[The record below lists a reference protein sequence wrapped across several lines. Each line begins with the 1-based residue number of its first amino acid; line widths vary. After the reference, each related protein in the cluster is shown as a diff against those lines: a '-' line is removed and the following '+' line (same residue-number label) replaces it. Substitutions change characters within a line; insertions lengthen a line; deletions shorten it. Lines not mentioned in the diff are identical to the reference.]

1 MLLLP
6 GVGRGLAWPAALS
19 ALTLAGFVLA
29 RQVLMPRIN
38 RARDGEVAGDPGAGL
53 RFQRLH
59 RLSVVINGLQWL
71 ALLAALWIL
80 WRPA

>member
-1 MLLLP
+1 
-6 GVGRGLAWPAALS
+6 
-19 ALTLAGFVLA
+19 
-29 RQVLMPRIN
+29 VLMPQIN
-38 RARDGEVAGDPGAGL
+38 RARDGEAAGDRGAAL

-71 ALLAALWIL
+71 ALLSALWIL